1 MEDDAP
7 RDLLRRRKM
16 QRRAGGQHGFVF
28 AFCRDKQRRGSVCAT
43 DDADNGSVLRFGHE
57 RVVLGRFALNRRI
70 VLRAVLNGDEV
81 FRRGRRER
89 IGHCGKS
96 IRKIETRVGKSV
108 FRQRLRLQILS
119 RQRVRYAVMGKRK
132 YVAGLLNFKL
142 RAGHAHGLR
151 GQRQRER
158 RNAFRAALRLPRERI
173 AVDRPAVFRG

>member
-1 MEDDAP
+1 MRHVIFFGGAKCSAEQVVSTALSSLFAVTNSAVGPSAP
-7 RDLLRRRKM
+7 PM
-16 QRRAGGQHGFVF
+16 MPITA
-28 AFCRDKQRRGSVCAT
+28 AFCASGM
-43 DDADNGSVLRFGHE
+43 NGSPW
-57 RVVLGRFALNRRI
+57 RFALNRRI
-70 VLRAVLNGDEV
+70 VLRAVLNGDEA
-81 FRRGRRER
+81 FRRGRRDR

-119 RQRVRYAVMGKRK
+119 RQRVRYAIMRKRK

-158 RNAFRAALRLPRERI
+158 RDAFRAALRLPRERI
-173 AVDRPAVFRG
+173 AVNRPAVFRV

>member
-1 MEDDAP
+1 
-7 RDLLRRRKM
+7 M

-43 DDADNGSVLRFGHE
+43 DDDNGSVLRFGHG

-70 VLRAVLNGDEV
+70 VLHAVLNGNEV
-81 FRRGRRER
+81 FRRGRRDR

-132 YVAGLLNFKL
+132 YVAGLLNLKL
-142 RAGHAHGLR
+142 CAGHAHGLR

-173 AVDRPAVFRG
+173 AVNRPAVFRV